1 MTILRPQPP
10 PAPQAAPR
18 FARALD
24 RSGEWQAACA
34 GAKRLGRHREGRAAA
49 TLGNDNVNKLVGA
62 ALGALLLVLPSAA
75 QAEDL
80 TFKLTNASSYNVKS
94 FFTSPT
100 DVDKWEEDVFGDNY
114 LPAGNEVDV
123 TIADG
128 REQCVYDMRFVFED
142 DSDYVEKAV
151 DLCELGQYTLSD
163 AQ

>member
-1 MTILRPQPP
+1 MLSDGVGIARVAPPQ
-10 PAPQAAPR
+10 
-18 FARALD
+18 L
-24 RSGEWQAACA
+24 
-34 GAKRLGRHREGRAAA
+34 
-49 TLGNDNVNKLVGA
+49 LGNDNVNKLVGA
-62 ALGALLLVLPSAA
+62 ALGALLLVLPSAV

-100 DVDKWEEDVFGDNY
+100 DVDKWEEDIFGDKY

-142 DSDYVEKAV
+142 DSDYVENGV